1 MRETRT
7 IGGTRYRLY
16 GVLPRPV
23 ALSFEVLLR
32 ERGIPAY
39 LEDLAPEA
47 RPYAGVEPMGE
58 RVYFWVP
65 EVAFEEVR
73 EVLGDAG
80 DAGA

>member
-1 MRETRT
+1 MRERRT
-7 IGGTRYRLY
+7 IGGSAYRLF
-16 GVLPRPV
+16 GVFPRPV

-47 RPYAGVEPMGE
+47 RPYAGVEPMGSV
-58 RVYFWVP
+58 VYFWVP
-65 EVAFEEVR
+65 EAAWDEVR
-73 EVLGDAG
+73 EVLGGEG

>member
-1 MRETRT
+1 MKEKRR
-7 IGGTRYRLY
+7 IGGVPYRLY

-39 LEDLAPEA
+39 LEDLTPEA
-47 RPYAGVEPMGE
+47 RPYAGVEPMGGQ
-58 RVYFWVP
+58 VYFWVP
-65 EVAFEEVR
+65 EAAFEEAR
-73 EVLGDAG
+73 EVLGDAD

>member
-1 MRETRT
+1 MREKRM
-7 IGGTRYRLY
+7 IGGTPYRLY

-32 ERGIPAY
+32 ERGIPVY
-39 LEDLAPEA
+39 LEDLTPEA

-58 RVYFWVP
+58 QVYFWVP
-65 EVAFEEVR
+65 EAAFSEAEEI
-73 EVLGDAG
+73 LGHAG